1 MLTVMTSP
9 FCALHMIP
17 RHEGH
22 GGARTGW
29 QADDSDEGSGLAS
42 ALKQRRRPSDP
53 RRARS
58 PLISRRTSWRRGR
71 GGGQGRLQP
80 RPRTGADRPLHAC
93 LHALPNPDPVSYQ
106 FRCRCSR
113 SHGSAIAL
121 VFSEPGRAPMPP
133 GFLGVQSCKVLCCS
147 NRCARA
153 CSCDC
158 VRVCCCGLRC
168 VTGPTR
174 SCERWTHAH

>member
-53 RRARS
+53 RQARS

-121 VFSEPGRAPMPP
+121 VFSEPGRASMPP
-133 GFLGVQSCKVLCCS
+133 GQSFSACSRARFFAAATGALVL
-147 NRCARA
+147 ARA
-153 CSCDC
+153 IAC
-158 VRVCCCGLRC
+158 VCAAAACAV
-168 VTGPTR
+168 
-174 SCERWTHAH
+174 

>member
-1 MLTVMTSP
+1 MTVMTSP

-121 VFSEPGRAPMPP
+121 VSASQAALPCHPASLSRRAV
-133 GFLGVQSCKVLCCS
+133 VQGSLLQQQVRSCLLVRL
-147 NRCARA
+147 RA
-153 CSCDC
+153 CVLLRPALCD
-158 VRVCCCGLRC
+158 GA
-168 VTGPTR
+168 
-174 SCERWTHAH
+174 HAFV